1 MSPKSGK
8 RPSEP
13 RSPVKVVK
21 VPGKAKGP
29 SAQARPPVATPETPL
44 RCRSWRTEA
53 ILRMLEN
60 NLHNA
65 EGPEALVVYGG
76 TGKAA
81 RNPKALAAI
90 KRSLAGLGDDET
102 LLVQSGKPVA
112 VFRTWPQAP
121 RVLIANSHLVPKW
134 SNWEEFNKLEAQG
147 LTMYGQMTAGSWCYI
162 GTQGIIQGTYE
173 TFAAA
178 GQAHFKSDLKGR
190 IVLTGGL
197 GGMGG
202 AQPLAVTMAGGVC
215 LAVEVDEARAQRRL
229 DAGFLDAIVHDLG
242 LARDMAEQAAKA
254 RKPLS
259 IGLIANCADA
269 FPALLKAGFRPD
281 LVTDQTSAHDP
292 LNGYVPHRMTLAQA
306 AALRKKDPKGYQ
318 KQAYHSMAKHVEA
331 MVGFARKGSHVFDY
345 GNNIREGARL
355 GGLTRARAFSF
366 PGFVPAYI
374 RPMFCEGRGPFRW
387 LSLRGQP
394 ADIRRTEELV
404 LEMFP
409 DNLTLTNWIGLAR
422 KHLPWEGL
430 PARVCWLGYGE
441 RDRFA
446 LAMNELVRKGEVG
459 PIAVT
464 RDHLDSGSVASPY
477 RETEGMRDGS
487 DAIADWPLLN
497 AMLNIAAGADSVH
510 LHNGGGV
517 GIGYS
522 THAGQVVVLD
532 GSELADEKARRVFI
546 TDPGMGVV
554 RHVDAGYPEAKK
566 VAKQRGVRTPLV

>member
-1 MSPKSGK
+1 MPKANAV
-8 RPSEP
+8 R
-13 RSPVKVVK
+13 
-21 VPGKAKGP
+21 AK
-29 SAQARPPVATPETPL
+29 ARPPVATPDTPL
-44 RCRSWRTEA
+44 RCKSWRTEA

-65 EGPEALVVYGG
+65 EAPDSLVVYGG

-90 KRSLAGLGDDET
+90 KSSLAQLGDDET

-190 IVLTGGL
+190 IVLTGGI

-215 LAVEVDEARAQRRL
+215 FAVEVDEARAQRRL
-229 DAGFLDAIVHDLG
+229 DAGFLDAIVHDLD
-242 LARDMAEQAAKA
+242 LARDMAEQAAMVGQ
-254 RKPLS
+254 PLS

-269 FPALLKAGFRPD
+269 FPALLKAGFKPD

-292 LNGYVPHRMTLAQA
+292 LNGYVPHGMTLAQA
-306 AALRKKDPKGYQ
+306 AKLRKSNPAAYQ
-318 KQAYHSMAKHVEA
+318 KKAYASMARHVEA
-331 MVGFARKGSHVFDY
+331 MVGFAKRGSHVFDY

-355 GGLTRARAFSF
+355 GGMKRERAFSF

-387 LSLRGQP
+387 LSLRGDP
-394 ADIRRTEELV
+394 KDIRRTEDLV

-409 DNLTLTNWIGLAR
+409 DNKTLTNWIALAR
-422 KHLPWEGL
+422 ENLPWEGL

-446 LAMNELVRKGEVG
+446 LAMNELVRKGEIG

-487 DAIADWPLLN
+487 DAIADWPILN

-532 GSELADEKARRVFI
+532 GSELAKEKATRVFV

-554 RHVDAGYPEAKK
+554 RHVDAGYPEAVK
-566 VAKQRGVRTPLV
+566 VAKAKGVRTPLV

>member
-1 MSPKSGK
+1 MP
-8 RPSEP
+8 
-13 RSPVKVVK
+13 
-21 VPGKAKGP
+21 KAKAPQAPKVSPRG
-29 SAQARPPVATPETPL
+29 AKARPPVATPDTPL

-65 EGPEALVVYGG
+65 EDPEALVVYGG

-81 RNPKALAAI
+81 RSPRALAGI
-90 KRSLAGLGDDET
+90 KNALAELGDDET

-112 VFRTWPQAP
+112 VFPTWPQAP

-134 SNWEEFNKLEAQG
+134 SNWEEFNKLEAAG

-178 GQAHFKSDLKGR
+178 GQKHFRSSLKGR

-229 DAGFLDAIVHDLG
+229 DAGFLGAIEHDLG
-242 LARDMAEQAAKA
+242 LAREMAEKAAA
-254 RKPLS
+254 AGMPLS
-259 IGLIANCADA
+259 VGLIANCADA

-292 LNGYVPHRMTLAQA
+292 LNGYVPRGMTLAQA
-306 AALRKKDPKGYQ
+306 AGRRTKDPKGYQ
-318 KQAYHSMAKHVEA
+318 KQAYASMARHVEA
-331 MVGFARKGSHVFDY
+331 MVGFAKRGAHVFDY
-345 GNNIREGARL
+345 GNNLREGARL
-355 GGLTRARAFSF
+355 GGLPRAKAFSF

-387 LSLRGQP
+387 LSLRGDP
-394 ADIRRTEELV
+394 RDIRRTEDLV

-409 DNLTLTNWIGLAR
+409 DNATLTNWIALAR
-422 KHLPWEGL
+422 ENLPWEGL

-446 LAMNELVRKGEVG
+446 LAMNDLVRKGEIG

-487 DAIADWPLLN
+487 DAIADWPILN

-532 GSELADEKARRVFI
+532 GTDLAEEKAKRVFL
-546 TDPGMGVV
+546 TDPGMGIV

-566 VAKQRGVRTPLV
+566 VAKAKGVRTPLV

>member
-1 MSPKSGK
+1 VAVVRVVPK
-8 RPSEP
+8 
-13 RSPVKVVK
+13 
-21 VPGKAKGP
+21 A
-29 SAQARPPVATPETPL
+29 ARPPVADPTTPL
-44 RCRSWRTEA
+44 RCKSWRTEA

-65 EGPEALVVYGG
+65 EEPDRLIVYGG

-81 RNPKALAAI
+81 RDPKALAGI
-90 KRSLAGLGDDET
+90 KKALTQLGDDET

-112 VFRTWPQAP
+112 VFPTWPQAP
-121 RVLIANSHLVPKW
+121 RVLIANSHLVPRW
-134 SNWEEFNKLEAQG
+134 STWEEFDRLEAEG

-178 GQAHFKSDLKGR
+178 GHRHFGRAKGFGAKAPLR
-190 IVLTGGL
+190 GRLVLTGGL

-215 LAVEVDEARAQRRL
+215 LAVEVDRARAQRRL
-229 DAGFLDAIVHDLG
+229 DSGFLDAIVDDLD
-242 LARDMAEQAAKA
+242 LALDMAEQAAA
-254 RKPLS
+254 AGKPLS
-259 IGLIANCADA
+259 VALIANCAGA
-269 FPALLKAGFRPD
+269 FPALLKAGFKPD

-292 LNGYVPHRMTLAQA
+292 LNGYVPTGLTLSA
-306 AALRKKDPKGYQ
+306 AAKLRKSNPASYRKKSY
-318 KQAYHSMAKHVEA
+318 ASMAAHVKA
-331 MVGFARKGSHVFDY
+331 MVGFAKRGAHVFDY
-345 GNNIREGARL
+345 GNNLREGARL
-355 GGLTRARAFSF
+355 GGLPRPTAFSF

-387 LSLRGQP
+387 ISLRGDP

-409 DNLTLTNWIGLAR
+409 KNGTLTNWIELAR

-446 LAMNELVRKGEVG
+446 LAMNDLVAKGEIG

-517 GIGYS
+517 GVGYS

-532 GSELADEKARRVFI
+532 GSGLAAEKAKRVFV

-566 VAKQRGVRTPLV
+566 VAKAKGVRTPLV

>member
-1 MSPKSGK
+1 MAKSSQPKATSK
-8 RPSEP
+8 P
-13 RSPVKVVK
+13 K
-21 VPGKAKGP
+21 
-29 SAQARPPVATPETPL
+29 ARPPVANPKTPL
-44 RCRSWRTEA
+44 RTKSWRTEA

-65 EGPEALVVYGG
+65 EEPDKLIVYGG

-81 RNPKALAAI
+81 RNPKALAGI
-90 KRSLAGLGDDET
+90 KGALASLGDDET

-112 VFRTWPQAP
+112 IFQTWPQAP
-121 RVLIANSHLVPKW
+121 RVLIANSHLVPHW
-134 SNWEEFNKLEAQG
+134 SNWPEFDRLEAKG

-178 GQAHFKSDLKGR
+178 ARKHFKDAEGRAGSLRGR

-202 AQPLAVTMAGGVC
+202 AQPLAVTMANGVC
-215 LAVEVDEARAQRRL
+215 LAVEVDLARAQRRL
-229 DAGFLDAIVHDLG
+229 DAGFLDTIVHDAD
-242 LARDMAEQAAKA
+242 LAVELANQAKA
-254 RKPLS
+254 AGKPLS
-259 IGLIANCADA
+259 IGLIGNCAEVL
-269 FPALLKAGFRPD
+269 PALLRGGFKPD

-292 LNGYVPHRMTLAQA
+292 LNGYVPAGLTLAA
-306 AALRKKDPKGYQ
+306 AAKLRKADPE
-318 KQAYHSMAKHVEA
+318 AYRKKAHAGMKRHVAA
-331 MVGFARKGSHVFDY
+331 MVAFGQKGAHVFDY
-345 GNNIREGARL
+345 GNNLREGARL
-355 GGLTRARAFSF
+355 GGLRREIAFSF

-387 LSLRGQP
+387 ISLRGDP
-394 ADIRRTEELV
+394 ADIRRSEELV
-404 LEMFP
+404 LQMFP
-409 DNLTLTNWIGLAR
+409 NDKTLTNWIALAR
-422 KHLPWEGL
+422 EKLPWEGL
-430 PARVCWLGYGE
+430 PARVCWLGMGD

-446 LAMNELVRKGEVG
+446 LAMNELVRKGEIG

-522 THAGQVVVLD
+522 THAGMVVVLD
-532 GSELADEKARRVFI
+532 GSDLAREKARRVLR
-546 TDPGMGVV
+546 TDPGMGIV
-554 RHVDAGYPEAKK
+554 RHVDAGYPEAKA
-566 VAKQRGVRTPLV
+566 VAQRTGVRTPLI